1 MAGLRTSL
9 PWLRC
14 SAWLAALAL
23 TACGRSP
30 QPQTTAPEVSASP
43 TPAVA
48 APAAPVA
55 VPSPPATTFTDA
67 LPELIE
73 KLRDV
78 PSAACLAR
86 SAAPKASSLDV
97 HRWVDAAGITHY
109 SDQAPPRNARNLR
122 TIAVAAMPQVAVQ
135 ASGYDVNLPD
145 QLQQRAVADALAVE
159 RVMHDALGVAV
170 PAGLELHI
178 VFVQSPQAY
187 AALIKAPELAG
198 SAGAYSTATKTI
210 HVRMQGDDEANFFVL
225 RHEIVHAIVHEAIGN
240 LPVALNEGLAE
251 YFGRYHV
258 AGMGGQ
264 VDVGRER
271 EAMIAAAPTRE
282 GAADALVDLLAP
294 EGEGFYV
301 VSGKPGAGTREARY
315 RRAFALV
322 ALLMG
327 SGEGRKTLSA
337 LLAEQARAPCVP
349 IAAEHSLDAG
359 YPGGLAALAEA
370 WSVFMRNPVA
380 EVRAY

>member
-1 MAGLRTSL
+1 MAGFRTSL
-9 PWLRC
+9 PWSRC
-14 SAWLAALAL
+14 GAWVAVAALA
-23 TACGRSP
+23 ACGRSP
-30 QPQTTAPEVSASP
+30 QPQTTQDVVVSPAPIVVPS
-43 TPAVA
+43 A
-48 APAAPVA
+48 APAT
-55 VPSPPATTFTDA
+55 PPATPLTDA
-67 LPELIE
+67 LPALVE

-86 SAAPKASSLDV
+86 SPAPKASSLDV

-109 SDQAPPRNARNLR
+109 SDQAPPRNARELR
-122 TIAVAAMPQVAVQ
+122 TIAVAAAPQVAVQ

-145 QLQQRAVADALAVE
+145 QVQQRAVADALAVE

-170 PAGLELHI
+170 PAGLELRI

-251 YFGRYHV
+251 YFGRYRV

-271 EAMIAAAPTRE
+271 EAMITAAPTPE
-282 GAADALVDLLAP
+282 DAADALVDLLAP

-301 VSGKPGAGTREARY
+301 VSGKPGEGTREARY

-337 LLAEQARAPCVP
+337 LLAEQAHAPCVA
-349 IAAEHSLDAG
+349 IAAEHSLDTG
-359 YPGGLAALAEA
+359 YPGGLAALAQA
-370 WSVFMRNPVA
+370 WSAFMRNPVTD
-380 EVRAY
+380 VRAY